1 MRTLEWIRKIV
12 YTVGILLEVYFI
24 SKLLL
29 VPLILSGLRVYARGI
44 ILYETAAFIGSKWL
58 YIDLEDVADR
68 LMKF

>member
-44 ILYETAAFIGSKWL
+44 ILYETAAFIGSK
-58 YIDLEDVADR
+58 
-68 LMKF
+68 